1 MAYTRRGRLAS
12 GILGVLM
19 AATTLTIVDTA
30 PVGAAATEVVADWRM
45 NEGAG
50 ASTMHDSGP
59 HGIDGAIG
67 DAVQTGVSFGGATAY
82 RWSYTPPNTPPA
94 QPERL
99 VQVDDA
105 RLNPGT
111 DDYAVTVRFRT
122 TRNFGNIIQKGQ
134 SGNPGGLFKW
144 QIPSGKL
151 MCLFRGVDA
160 NGNTVQKAVNSGTN
174 LLNDGEWHT
183 VRCERSGDRVT
194 MTIDGTITRR
204 GTGPT
209 GRISNNVPL
218 TIGGKRTCD
227 QITITCD
234 YFVGDI
240 DFVRIDSS
248 PRTQSPVADA
258 AADCTGLRCDFDGTG
273 SHDPDGNIVAYSW
286 DFGDGVTG
294 NGALPSHVYDTP
306 GTYQARLTVTDNDGA
321 TDDATLNV
329 TVASAPPQGAF
340 GFECDYLE
348 CSFDAAASDDP
359 DGWIVNYGWDF
370 DDGSGGGGVS
380 PRHDFAGSGT
390 YRVRLTVT
398 DNHGVTGDATANVT
412 VTEPPEVHIAA
423 LVPKPK
429 DRPGK
434 KWVARVLVKIRDGD
448 HDGVAGVDVKARYGA
463 RKRRVCTT
471 NEKGNC
477 WVKVNVRD
485 RRARIPLRILDVDW
499 VGGYDASANRD
510 PDHDGNGERVMV
522 RRP

>member
-67 DAVQTGVSFGGATAY
+67 DDVQTGVSFGGATAY

-99 VQVDDA
+99 VQADDA

-151 MCLFRGVDA
+151 ACLFRGVDA

-174 LLNDGEWHT
+174 LLNDGDWHT
-183 VRCERSGDRVT
+183 VRCERAGDRVT

-240 DFVRIDSS
+240 DFVRIESS
-248 PRTQSPVADA
+248 PRNDGPVAEA
-258 AADCTGLRCDFDGTG
+258 AADCDFLSCDFDGLG
-273 SHDPDGNIVAYSW
+273 SDDPDGNIVAYSW
-286 DFGDGVTG
+286 DFGDGTTA
-294 NGALPSHVYDTP
+294 NGSRPSHAYANP
-306 GTYQARLTVTDNDGA
+306 GTYTARLTVTDNEGA
-321 TDDATLNV
+321 TDDDTLNV
-329 TVASAPPQGAF
+329 TVASAPPQAAF

-348 CSFDAAASDDP
+348 CGFDASASDDP

-370 DDGSGGGGVS
+370 DDGSGGGGLS
-380 PRHDFAGSGT
+380 PRHDFAASGT
-390 YRVRLTVT
+390 YQVRLTVT
-398 DNHGVTGDATANVT
+398 DNHGASDTVVRNVT
-412 VTEPPEVHIAA
+412 VARPPAVHIAA
-423 LVPKPK
+423 LVPKAK
-429 DRPGK
+429 DLAGK
-434 KWVARVLVKIRDGD
+434 RWVATVVVKIRGA
-448 HDGVAGVDVKARYGA
+448 GGSAVAGVDVAAVFVPGKHRA
-463 RKRRVCTT
+463 CTT
-471 NEKGNC
+471 NAAGNC
-477 WVKVNVRD
+477 KVKVRLGD
-485 RRARIPLRILDVDW
+485 RKTRIKLRIVDIDW
-499 VGGYDASANRD
+499 IGEYDPAANRD
-510 PDHDGNGERVMV
+510 PDGDGNTDRVVV
-522 RRP
+522 RHP